1 MVGRDKGELDSKLE
15 LNIGGVE
22 NMVLKAGL

>member
-1 MVGRDKGELDSKLE
+1 MVGRDKAQLDSKLE

-22 NMVLKAGL
+22 NMVLQAGL